1 MTEKEFYKELMSRYT
16 FDHERIKRQAKRKS
30 VKGVYSRVTAWVP
43 TAAAAAFLIAASVFI
58 YSNFTSQMTPMP
70 PIDTSTVVY
79 QRVIK
84 SGENYKAAMNTTND
98 PKEEVEM
105 FVSLNNELTINE
117 LQMTFSNASDT
128 GDIKIQ
134 IVYDRA
140 GSGYDPSAIESL
152 STLFKVSETTGEI
165 ESARISGVKVLAPL
179 YLYSELWDLPTVCAV
194 ELPSE
199 DVNDEL
205 FVPLTEQQVQQANI
219 TIDLPPV
226 TTPPYNITT
235 PGLDWEST
243 TDFPDGTGSSS
254 QEQTTHGSPV
264 SNTETSLGITSDVTT
279 VAQGVQEV
287 KLLDFAVEKT
297 TNAYFINNTD
307 FVVLKPNNIELYR
320 ITNET
325 VRTVIQVSSYEA
337 IKPRVAWSDT
347 QETELYITSV
357 DTNGKRTFLWHVSGK
372 TGTIS
377 PVNVS
382 AITKEC
388 EIAFVH
394 KDITTNALLIRTTS
408 LEQNCLYKSVKT
420 EQGTEFKCLFNSNS
434 PITTL
439 AYENGRLYYAITEK
453 ETSTVYQYN
462 EKDNTNTF
470 VTSFNTIGASVKYT
484 RSNSLQHTA
493 VFITENEITTMRI
506 FDAAKIAFSEPIE
519 VSQVTFSRV
528 NSKYFTDGQSFYLI
542 NDDMSIH
549 RITDKNVIKNTVKRF
564 FTLTDTSPF
573 YKIYEINDTR
583 IRIQIKEIQPLEP
596 PVTQT
601 SDSTTIPEPH
611 ASGTPVG
618 ATVPALNMRS

>member
-1 MTEKEFYKELMSRYT
+1 
-16 FDHERIKRQAKRKS
+16 
-30 VKGVYSRVTAWVP
+30 
-43 TAAAAAFLIAASVFI
+43 
-58 YSNFTSQMTPMP
+58 
-70 PIDTSTVVY
+70 
-79 QRVIK
+79 
-84 SGENYKAAMNTTND
+84 
-98 PKEEVEM
+98 
-105 FVSLNNELTINE
+105 
-117 LQMTFSNASDT
+117 
-128 GDIKIQ
+128 
-134 IVYDRA
+134 
-140 GSGYDPSAIESL
+140 
-152 STLFKVSETTGEI
+152 
-165 ESARISGVKVLAPL
+165 
-179 YLYSELWDLPTVCAV
+179 
-194 ELPSE
+194 
-199 DVNDEL
+199 
-205 FVPLTEQQVQQANI
+205 
-219 TIDLPPV
+219 
-226 TTPPYNITT
+226 
-235 PGLDWEST
+235 
-243 TDFPDGTGSSS
+243 
-254 QEQTTHGSPV
+254 
-264 SNTETSLGITSDVTT
+264 
-279 VAQGVQEV
+279 
-287 KLLDFAVEKT
+287 
-297 TNAYFINNTD
+297 
-307 FVVLKPNNIELYR
+307 
-320 ITNET
+320 
-325 VRTVIQVSSYEA
+325 
-337 IKPRVAWSDT
+337 
-347 QETELYITSV
+347 
-357 DTNGKRTFLWHVSGK
+357 
-372 TGTIS
+372 
-377 PVNVS
+377 
-382 AITKEC
+382 
-388 EIAFVH
+388 
-394 KDITTNALLIRTTS
+394 
-408 LEQNCLYKSVKT
+408 
-420 EQGTEFKCLFNSNS
+420 LFNSNS